1 MHFKSASS
9 LEEVLEPGEHL
20 IWVDRSS
27 SDQPRCTNTRW
38 IDVIPA
44 EAELITVSFVAVFL
58 GGMIAVSTESF
69 IGQVLGVC
77 LLAVSCVI
85 SGILIRKLIRQKNRG
100 ENVWLD
106 YMLTPTRLVA
116 VQPNSQVY
124 EQVEL
129 KRIISMKRDGHGLTL
144 RAVDPKDEFHLYD
157 LADVDAAEAI
167 IAKTLGPLS

>member
-9 LEEVLEPGEHL
+9 LEEALEAGEHL

-27 SDQPRCTNTRW
+27 PDQPRRTNTRW

-44 EAELITVSFVAVFL
+44 EAELITVSFAAVIL
-58 GGMIAVSTESF
+58 GGMIAVFTEGV
-69 IGQVLGVC
+69 IGQVLGLS
-77 LLAVSCVI
+77 LLAISCVI
-85 SGILIRKLIRQKNRG
+85 SGTLIRTLIRKKNRG
-100 ENVWLD
+100 EYVWLD
-106 YMLTPTRLVA
+106 YMLTPSRLVA

-129 KRIISMKRDGHGLTL
+129 KRIIAMTRDGHGLTL

>member
-1 MHFKSASS
+1 MHFKNASS
-9 LEEVLEPGEHL
+9 LEGALEPGEHL

-44 EAELITVSFVAVFL
+44 EAELMTVSFAAVFL
-58 GGMIAVSTESF
+58 GGMLTVSTEGL
-69 IGQVLGVC
+69 IGQILGLC

-85 SGILIRKLIRQKNRG
+85 SGILIRRLFRKKKCG
-100 ENVWLD
+100 EYVWLD
-106 YMLTPTRLVA
+106 YMLTPSRLVA

-129 KRIISMKRDGHGLTL
+129 RRIIAMKRDGHGLNL
-144 RAVDPKDEFHLYD
+144 RAIDPKEEFHLYD